1 MGELAARRDPARAV
15 HVGIGAWVGFL
26 IGTIAKLAVAFMMLG
41 VFLAAWLI
49 D

>member
-1 MGELAARRDPARAV
+1 
-15 HVGIGAWVGFL
+15 VGIGAWVGFL
-26 IGTIAKLAVAFMMLG
+26 VGTIAKLAVAFMMLG